1 MRAAGQIRGS
11 GRAGSGVRS
20 LLVLLLCLL
29 AAPLAAAERS
39 VLAVSI
45 GWHVGLAFAIE
56 DVDPAVFPEVAD
68 FPDARWIEVGW
79 GDAEFYRNPDPGLG
93 AMLDAA
99 FASKAA
105 VLHLVAMPAEPARYL
120 PGAEV
125 ATIRLDDARFARLV
139 AHVAGEV
146 DRGGQ
151 PRAAALGPGLYPVSR
166 FYPAFGRF
174 SLDRTCNT
182 WTAQALAA
190 AGLAV
195 EPDGVVRASTL
206 MQRIRAL
213 PEVSEGR

>member
-1 MRAAGQIRGS
+1 MR
-11 GRAGSGVRS
+11 
-20 LLVLLLCLL
+20 LLLALLLCLL
-29 AAPLAAAERS
+29 AAPAAADRT
-39 VLAVSI
+39 VLAVNI

-56 DVDPAVFPEVAD
+56 DLDPATFPEVAD

-93 AMLDAA
+93 AMLEAA

-120 PGAEV
+120 PQAEV
-125 ATIRLDDARFARLV
+125 VTIRLDDVRFTRLV
-139 AHVAGEV
+139 AHIAGQV
-146 DRGGQ
+146 DRGGR

-190 AGLAV
+190 AGV
-195 EPDGVVRASTL
+195 PIDPEGVVRASEL
-206 MQRIRAL
+206 MRRIGAL
-213 PEVSEGR
+213 PEASERR